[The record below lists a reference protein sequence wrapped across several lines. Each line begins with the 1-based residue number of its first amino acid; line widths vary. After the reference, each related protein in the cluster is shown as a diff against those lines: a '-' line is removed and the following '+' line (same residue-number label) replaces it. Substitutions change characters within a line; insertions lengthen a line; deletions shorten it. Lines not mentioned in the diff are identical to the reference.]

1 MEILEDQ
8 YNEQLN
14 IVISREIQLEVL
26 HKLDP
31 ERVIEIRIDQ
41 NMEARKI
48 TAKDMIR
55 NAEEKQSIDLIWLKV
70 LEERVRE
77 ERKASLETKGRGG
90 SQESSQAD
98 SKKTGVE

>member
-77 ERKASLETKGRGG
+77 EKVSP
-90 SQESSQAD
+90 AD